1 MSATRQPHRA
11 VRARHCRLHPLVELV
26 DRRARSCP
34 HPYQACKAHL
44 RALGPH
50 LRVETLIGV
59 LRHPSQAA
67 TQQVLVAE
75 TRVNRLH
82 ARHDFRAEGSADV
95 LAMRPRLL
103 VRCECPLVETP
114 AVGSTGAS
122 RVVVVVIG
130 GRGMEHRG
138 DGIAHAVQVT
148 RMTTD
153 RIAIVGR
160 QLRYCRL
167 GELPIAV
174 STESRAALLLLGDH
188 LPQGRA
194 QPLRHVVDA
203 LLLVYRRAVVKF
215 QVTQMLVSAGVAVGE
230 HRGVAEAVHIL
241 RPPPHHLG
249 GRLLHR
255 PRRAGVVA
263 AAGGVLFSPSVEL
276 VVVVPVVNSGD
287 GTTLAVEGHDVVVD
301 DEARHHLHGSTTN
314 PTPYRDL

>member
-11 VRARHCRLHPLVELV
+11 VRARHCRLYPLVELG
-26 DRRARSCP
+26 DHRAHSRP
-34 HPYQACKAHL
+34 HPDQACEAHL

-50 LRVETLIGV
+50 LRVETHWCSASPLPG
-59 LRHPSQAA
+59 SDAA
-67 TQQVLVAE
+67 APCG
-75 TRVNRLH
+75 R
-82 ARHDFRAEGSADV
+82 DV
-95 LAMRPRLL
+95 CKSPRLQG
-103 VRCECPLVETP
+103 RGECRRADDEAPAPRPLRVP
-114 AVGSTGAS
+114 AGRNTSCQIHWGIACGRGRHWWTRHGAS
-122 RVVVVVIG
+122 
-130 GRGMEHRG
+130 
-138 DGIAHAVQVT
+138 
-148 RMTTD
+148 
-153 RIAIVGR
+153 AIVGR

-194 QPLRHVVDA
+194 QPLRHVVYT
-203 LLLVYRRAVVKF
+203 LLVYRRAIVKF
-215 QVTQMLVSAGVAVGE
+215 QVTQLLVSAGVAVGE

-276 VVVVPVVNSGD
+276 VVVVPVVSSGD
-287 GTTLAVEGHDVVVD
+287 GTALAVEGHDVVVD
-301 DEARHHLHGSTTN
+301 DEACHHLHGSTTN